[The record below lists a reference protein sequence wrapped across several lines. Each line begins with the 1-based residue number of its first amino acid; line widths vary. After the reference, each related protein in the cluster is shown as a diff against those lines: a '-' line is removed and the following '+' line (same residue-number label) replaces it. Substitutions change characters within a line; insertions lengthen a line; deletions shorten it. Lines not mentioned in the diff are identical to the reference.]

1 MQLAAVIGTYGLSL
15 LVIMI
20 SSAPTLALRQKDKI
34 GLWSSLGLII
44 AGSLLIGG
52 YGVFRLHRLGSTEDG
67 DIKVRIVQPAI
78 PQTMKWSP
86 TSLDDNINKY
96 IAMPPSWICSIRSGR
111 YPPDTVF
118 AVPFPDPPHPVS
130 AHNTAAAQSTVLTK
144 AFFIILPLL
153 DPHTNL
159 FDSSHTRRV
168 ICRTA
173 EDRHFP
179 FCLL

>member
-20 SSAPTLALRQKDKI
+20 SSAPALALRQKDKI

-67 DIKVRIVQPAI
+67 SIKVRIVQPAI

-96 IAMPPSWICSIRSGR
+96 IAMSRTEGLEDVDFVIWGETAS
-111 YPPDTVF
+111 
-118 AVPFPDPPHPVS
+118 PFPLDYDDYYRQLVTNAIPE
-130 AHNTAAAQSTVLTK
+130 K
-144 AFFIILPLL
+144 AI
-153 DPHTNL
+153 
-159 FDSSHTRRV
+159 
-168 ICRTA
+168 
-173 EDRHFP
+173 
-179 FCLL
+179 